1 MFNYVHIVDY
11 GLQPVVA
18 PTSRFLQKEGQNVVN
33 MTYNNLRDKQLILS
47 KFKGLK
53 KYFWVLGENKS

>member
-1 MFNYVHIVDY
+1 MDY
-11 GLQPVVA
+11 GLQPVLA
-18 PTSRFLQKEGQNVVN
+18 PTFCDATSRFLQKEGQNVVN
-33 MTYNNLRDKQLILS
+33 MTYNNLRAKQLILS